1 MNVELIKSLVADAI
15 EHEEVLVGIED
26 NYYLTVTVVSSV
38 FEGLRSVKRQQM
50 VYQPLN
56 EMIADGTVHAVKIK
70 CFTAEEYRLHKKLN
84 F

>member
-1 MNVELIKSLVADAI
+1 MNLEVIKQLVGDAI
-15 EHEEVLVGIED
+15 EHDELIVEHED
-26 NYYLTVTVVSSV
+26 NYYLNITIVSPL

-56 EMIADGTVHAVKIK
+56 DMIADGTVHAVKIK
-70 CFTAEEYRLHKKLN
+70 AFTDAEWQKHKKLN